1 LSFPNA
7 SMADITQGGIWGDF
21 SNIEDFKPSQLALD
35 LKTLIKDKNV
45 VVTLNGVSM
54 PSTTN
59 DGIGFPENFGAWW
72 NENYIGVLDYNNSPA
87 SLYFNFSDNVEVS
100 IKGYGYLYDDASCIT
115 NPQSTKTYT
124 AGLNYI
130 YFKTDSISTIRIS
143 NKSKVIGL
151 GSEDICFNNNSN
163 YKLKIDLNFFGNV
176 TKINLQGNVDLIGT
190 LPSNLTYLYL
200 DNIYWESKEALPESL
215 TYFHLYGD
223 NIHWTYTG
231 VLYPNPV
238 NIHFN
243 NVYWTYK
250 KELPSNLTHLHLEG
264 NNIYFIYEGEL
275 PNNLVYLHLFG
286 NNTGWIYEGSLPE
299 NLTYLHLY
307 SNGIKWTYNGA
318 LPINLTYLKL
328 MSYNIYWTYV
338 GELPTNLTTL
348 CLNGNNIN
356 WTYVGALPSA
366 LTYCNLWY
374 DGIHWTYEGAMPNGL
389 TYLRLEGFNINWT
402 YEGAM
407 PNGLTYLRLCGDN
420 IHWTYEGAI
429 PNGLTYLYL
438 GGFNINWTYEGA
450 MPNGLTYLHLSGD
463 NIHWTYTSW
472 NFANNFR
479 YYAIYVIYVI
489 GSLHTREN
497 IISVL
502 NKGAQVTWTNE
513 KQISLYAH
521 ASMADTEQ
529 GGIWGDFSDIDN
541 FQPSQLALDLKT
553 LVKDKGV
560 TVSLKDIVIPGELD
574 DDEGFPVNFGA
585 WWRS

>member
-1 LSFPNA
+1 LNLWGENICWTYEGALPANLDTFSFNGSNIYWTYEGILPSIIKWIGLEGDNIHWTYEGALPQNLTYLWLEGINIHWTYVPWNFANNFSEYTVYTGTPHTQENIISVLNKAAKVTWVNYKNIYLSFPNA
-7 SMADITQGGIWGDF
+7 SMADTTQGGIWGNF
-21 SNIEDFKPSQLALD
+21 SDISNFQPNQVAID
-35 LKTLIKDKNV
+35 LKNLVKVKNV
-45 VVTLNGVSM
+45 IVTLNGVSM

-250 KELPSNLTHLHLEG
+250 KELPSGLTYLHLEGSNIYFTYEEVIPSNLTYLHLKGDSIGLICTEVLPSSLIHLYLEG
-264 NNIYFIYEGEL
+264 NNIY
-275 PNNLVYLHLFG
+275 
-286 NNTGWIYEGSLPE
+286 
-299 NLTYLHLY
+299 
-307 SNGIKWTYNGA
+307 WTY
-318 LPINLTYLKL
+318 
-328 MSYNIYWTYV
+328 
-338 GELPTNLTTL
+338 
-348 CLNGNNIN
+348 
-356 WTYVGALPSA
+356 
-366 LTYCNLWY
+366 
-374 DGIHWTYEGAMPNGL
+374 
-389 TYLRLEGFNINWT
+389 
-402 YEGAM
+402 
-407 PNGLTYLRLCGDN
+407 
-420 IHWTYEGAI
+420 I
-429 PNGLTYLYL
+429 P
-438 GGFNINWTYEGA
+438 
-450 MPNGLTYLHLSGD
+450 
-463 NIHWTYTSW
+463 W
-472 NFANNFR
+472 NFAQGFSC
-479 YYAIYVIYVI
+479 YYI
-489 GSLHTREN
+489 GIINILHTQEN
-497 IISVL
+497 IVSVL
-502 NKGAQVTWTNE
+502 NKGALTTWVSEGIINLE
-513 KQISLYAH
+513 NQE
-521 ASMADTEQ
+521 SMADTEQ

-541 FQPSQLALDLKT
+541 FQPSQVAIDLKT
-553 LVKDKGV
+553 LVKVENV
-560 TVSLKDIVIPGELD
+560 TVKLNGISMPGATGD
-574 DDEGFPVNFGA
+574 GTGFPQNFGT